1 MPKFRV
7 AGVAIF
13 VATCLVTAACSEEV
27 TQSPDATAGSSEIAA
42 GQFINPLP
50 QHPVWGLIGDCM
62 VEEAEAQGID
72 FTQTGPS
79 GQAVDATV
87 MVQQIQQA
95 MAAEKDLIVTFPA
108 SEAFAPLLERA
119 KDAGAITITMY
130 GDASTDSGAYTNV
143 GADWNLT
150 GHKFVE
156 AISERPGPQKV
167 GLIAHSDTGLGKAW
181 MDGMKDAAK
190 ETDNVEIVAET
201 YTADDSAKALPQA
214 TALLTANPEIN
225 VLASHMG
232 TATQGTVAAIK
243 NTGNESKVVFVGNG
257 PDSGGKE
264 ALAEGI
270 AYRMLIQ
277 NLCSAGKMAISVAQR
292 VAQGEDVEQTYDVE
306 TAMASKE
313 NVDELMEKGW
323 R

>member
-1 MPKFRV
+1 MAKFRIG
-7 AGVAIF
+7 AAAPLVAI
-13 VATCLVTAACSEEV
+13 CIVTAACSEDV
-27 TQSPDATAGSSEIAA
+27 TQGSDDATAASEIAT

-95 MAAEKDLIVTFPA
+95 IAADKDLIITFPA
-108 SEAFAPLLERA
+108 SEAFAPLLQRA
-119 KDAGAITITMY
+119 KDGGAITITMY
-130 GDASTDSGAYTNV
+130 GDASADSGAYTNV

-150 GHKFVE
+150 GHMFVE

-181 MDGMKDAAK
+181 MDGMKEAAE
-190 ETDNVEIVAET
+190 ETDNVEIIAET
-201 YTADDSAKALPQA
+201 YTADDSAEALSQA

-243 NTGNESKVVFVGNG
+243 NTGNKGKVVFVGNG

-277 NLCSAGKMAISVAQR
+277 NLCSAGKTAISVAQR
-292 VAQGEDVEQTYDVE
+292 VAQGESVEQTYDVE
-306 TAMASKE
+306 TAMASKD
-313 NVDELMEKGW
+313 NVDELMDKGW